1 MKLLVPTNF
10 SKIADDALS
19 SAVKLSRQIDGS
31 SIILL
36 HFVKSSTISIT
47 DIEKEQPNV
56 NASILEEANIYLS
69 KAKSNFADAR
79 VTLII
84 LTFINESDLFK
95 SIESLKVDL
104 IVMGTQ
110 EVERYENEKLIGE
123 HTRKFIK
130 NIQTPIIC
138 LRGEIADTNF
148 KKVVFATNLKDTQI
162 ADFNKLS
169 SFFAALHLTV
179 EVLIIVTPEKF
190 ITTPHANKAFEAT
203 SKMLQYHN
211 VTFKV
216 YNEVGVAEGVISY
229 CKHHSVDLLILPT
242 QGRKGLDLFYNGSI
256 SEAIMDEVRVPTI
269 SVLE

>member
-19 SAVKLSRQIDGS
+19 SAVKLSRQIDTS
-31 SIILL
+31 SIVLL
-36 HFVKSSTISIT
+36 QFVKSSTISIT
-47 DIEKEQPNV
+47 DIEKEQ
-56 NASILEEANIYLS
+56 ANISPPVLEQANAYFA
-69 KAKSNFADAR
+69 KAKSSYADLKISF
-79 VTLII
+79 VVITY
-84 LTFINESDLFK
+84 INEADLFK

-130 NIQTPIIC
+130 NIQTPIVC
-138 LRGEIADTNF
+138 LRGEIVDTNF

-169 SFFAALHLTV
+169 AFFAALNLFV

-216 YNEVGVAEGVISY
+216 YNEVGVAEGVIGY
-229 CKHHSVDLLILPT
+229 CKHHAVDLLILPT
-242 QGRKGLDLFYNGSI
+242 QGRKGLDLFFNGSI
-256 SEAIMDEVRVPTI
+256 SEVIMDEVRMPVI

>member
-1 MKLLVPTNF
+1 MKLLVPSNF

-19 SAVKLSRQIDGS
+19 SAVKLSRQIDTS
-31 SIILL
+31 SITLL

-47 DIEKEQPNV
+47 DIEKDQPNV
-56 NASILEEANIYLS
+56 SAEILAKANAYLA
-69 KAKSNFADAR
+69 KAKTSHADVR
-79 VTLII
+79 ITFVLVTYIG
-84 LTFINESDLFK
+84 EPDLFK

-130 NIQTPIIC
+130 NIQTPIVC
-138 LRGEIADTNF
+138 LRGEIIDTNF
-148 KKVVFATNLKDTQI
+148 KKVVFATNLKDTQL

-169 SFFAALHLTV
+169 TFFAALNLSV
-179 EVLIIVTPEKF
+179 EVLLIVTPEKF

-211 VTFKV
+211 VTFKA
-216 YNEVGVAEGVISY
+216 YNEVGVAEGVIGY
-229 CKHHSVDLLILPT
+229 CKHNAVDLLILPT
-242 QGRKGLDLFYNGSI
+242 QGRKGLDLFFNGSI
-256 SEAIMDEVRVPTI
+256 SEVIMDEVRIPTI